1 MSDINEL
8 NPIQLLDS
16 KIDKLCTGI
25 EHMQEKQSEMAD
37 DIAKIKEAV
46 YAPDEGLYA
55 RIRALE
61 SWKNTS
67 TKVNTSKTVEIQL
80 KRHSI
85 MPSVWRL

>member
-1 MSDINEL
+1 MSEVCEV
-8 NPIQLLDS
+8 NPILKLDN

-46 YAPDEGLYA
+46 YNPEEGLYA

-61 SWKNTS
+61 SWKDTS
-67 TKVNTSKTVEIQL
+67 TKLIWTLVTGLIGVIGAIIL
-80 KRHSI
+80 KNI
-85 MPSVWRL
+85 A

>member
-1 MSDINEL
+1 MSDIHEL
-8 NPIQLLDS
+8 NPIQKLDS

-46 YAPDEGLYA
+46 YNPEEGLYA

-67 TKVNTSKTVEIQL
+67 TKLIWSLVTGLIGVIGAIIL
-80 KRHSI
+80 KNI
-85 MPSVWRL
+85 A

>member
-67 TKVNTSKTVEIQL
+67 TKLIWSLVTGLIGVIGAIIL
-80 KRHSI
+80 KNI
-85 MPSVWRL
+85 A